1 MKKNSKFFRASLLP
15 LLSVI
20 LTCLYPCVFLY
31 AHNVDEAPFSSLFPF
46 FGVFLINGLL
56 FLALFSLVFWS
67 LSRGAFFTDLCMLV
81 VINFTMI
88 LTLLQK
94 HWDNLA
100 PMQFLA
106 FLAVLL
112 LAVLILLIWKR
123 PSMKIACGLLALS
136 FGSLTIISLGLAAVT
151 KLTAGN
157 AEEMQE
163 AYEAY
168 ESYESK
174 TFSGSKPNV
183 YYFLFDGYAGP
194 ECLQHYY
201 DYDNTPFIE
210 AMEEKGFTVS
220 RTSHNTESLKTVTIV
235 PNLLNLNYVVKKGMS
250 TTQKD
255 AFLEMPN
262 LFRTFKDN
270 GYQINLCNHLNY
282 IGSTGCNVLTTNQ
295 SQRTI
300 SDFLLKNSIY
310 CQSHKIKEMLNEYIN
325 ADYVAT
331 YTGPLFN
338 AMDAERSCWK
348 YTGNTPTF
356 TMGYLQCPHAPTILD
371 KNGKLVDN
379 YENVGW
385 QWDRPELY
393 LGQLQYISS
402 FILELVTTIQAHD
415 PNALIIVQSDHG
427 SRQANHFYDMGI
439 WDTYDPKVENPYMQN
454 TLNCVY
460 YQNQSFAI
468 EGETGIN
475 SLRLILNQVFGTDYA
490 SIKPHKY
497 EKGRFDTHPRDEE
510 HG

>member
-1 MKKNSKFFRASLLP
+1 MQKIAKFASVSVLP
-15 LLSVI
+15 LLSVL

-31 AHNVDEAPFSSLFPF
+31 AHNADEAPFASLFPF
-46 FGVFLINGLL
+46 FGVFLLNGMI
-56 FLALFSLVFWS
+56 FLVLFSLLFWS
-67 LSRGAFFTDLCMLV
+67 ISRGAFFADLCMLV
-81 VINFTMI
+81 VINFTM
-88 LTLLQK
+88 LQTLLQK
-94 HWDNLA
+94 HWEWLTPKMLLFFFA
-100 PMQFLA
+100 
-106 FLAVLL
+106 AVLL
-112 LAVLILLIWKR
+112 TVLILLIWKR
-123 PSMKIACGLLALS
+123 PSMKIACMLLALT
-136 FGSLTIISLGLAAVT
+136 FGALTVLSLGLAAIT
-151 KLTAGN
+151 KLTN
-157 AEEMQE
+157 RSSDDTLE
-163 AYEAY
+163 AYETY
-168 ESYESK
+168 EPQ
-174 TFSGSKPNV
+174 TFSGAHPNV

-201 DYDNTPFIE
+201 QYDNEPFLQ
-210 AMEEKGFTVS
+210 AMEDKGFTVS
-220 RTSHNTESLKTVTIV
+220 RTSHNFESLKTVTIV
-235 PNLLNLNYVVKKGMS
+235 PNLLNLNYVVKKDMS

-255 AFLEMPN
+255 ALLEMPN

-282 IGSTGCNVLTTNQ
+282 IGSTGCNMLTTDQ

-310 CQSHKIKEMLNEYIN
+310 CQSTKIKEILNAYIK
-325 ADYVAT
+325 ADYVET

-338 AMDAERSCWK
+338 AMDAERNCWK
-348 YTGNTPTF
+348 HTGGVPTF

-439 WDTYDPKVENPYMQN
+439 WDTYDPTVENPYMQN